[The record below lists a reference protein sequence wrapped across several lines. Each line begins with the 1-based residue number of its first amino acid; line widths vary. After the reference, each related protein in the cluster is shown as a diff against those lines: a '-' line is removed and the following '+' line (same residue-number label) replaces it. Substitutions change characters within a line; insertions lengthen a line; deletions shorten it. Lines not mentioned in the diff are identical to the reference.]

1 MRYLKMFKESLDK
14 DELEDFVESCLAY
27 LLDEGFHV
35 FIPRSSGDD
44 SVAIWLA
51 ISNQY
56 SDNSTSFS
64 WDQIKD
70 YYIPLLKLLSNRYDI
85 IGFGEPS
92 RDAFL
97 FRKIKHKVADMDST
111 AQIRFRLSREYSSD
125 AFRDFPLYAV
135 MNDDL
140 FGSYSYEPSIYSVGI
155 MIKEK

>member
-1 MRYLKMFKESLDK
+1 MKHLRRFNESINR
-14 DELEDFVESCLAY
+14 DELKDFVEDCLAS

-35 FIPRSSGDD
+35 FIPRFLSDGD

-51 ISNQY
+51 ISHQY
-56 SDNSTSFS
+56 SANTASFT

-92 RDAFL
+92 RGL
-97 FRKIKHKVADMDST
+97 EDST
-111 AQIRFRLSREYSSD
+111 SKVRFRLQPEYSSD
-125 AFRDFPLYAV
+125 AFRDLPYDKV
-135 MNDDL
+135 VNDTL

-155 MIKEK
+155 MIKEKR

>member
-1 MRYLKMFKESLDK
+1 MKHLRKFNESIDRN
-14 DELEDFVESCLAY
+14 ELEDFVESCLAY
-27 LLDEGFHV
+27 LLDEGFNV

-56 SDNSTSFS
+56 STNSTSFT

-92 RDAFL
+92 RDG
-97 FRKIKHKVADMDST
+97 RSIEMDST
-111 AQIRFRLSREYSSD
+111 AQIRFRLQPEYSSD
-125 AFRDFPLYAV
+125 AFRDFPLYKV
-135 MNDDL
+135 MNDTL
-140 FGSYSYEPSIYSVGI
+140 FGSYSYEPSLYSVGI
-155 MIKEK
+155 MIKEKNR